1 MNYLVPRVFA
11 QDSVPDDVAKIGDL
25 KDVFT
30 SVVQTILGF
39 GAIVL
44 FIMLVAGGFR
54 YIAAGGDPKAIE
66 GAKNTLTYAI
76 LGIVLVASAFLILR
90 LIEQFTG
97 APVTEFRIIGQ

>member
-1 MNYLVPRVFA
+1 MNSLISGVLA
-11 QDSVPDDVAKIGDL
+11 QDSVPDDVAEISDL
-25 KDVFT
+25 GGVFT

-44 FIMLVAGGFR
+44 FIMLVVGGFR
-54 YIAAGGDPKAIE
+54 YITAGGDPKALE

-76 LGIVLVASAFLILR
+76 LGIVLVASAFLVLR